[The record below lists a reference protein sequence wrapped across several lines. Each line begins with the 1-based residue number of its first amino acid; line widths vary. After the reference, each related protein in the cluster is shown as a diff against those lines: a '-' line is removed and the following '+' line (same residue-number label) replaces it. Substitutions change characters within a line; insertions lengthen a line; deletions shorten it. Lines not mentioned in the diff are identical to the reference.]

1 MSCVGS
7 AEFLRVLRA
16 VEELGRPARRSRILQ
31 AQDAPLHLSLPLAPF
46 LLSPHI
52 AEMGMAALWDLSYN
66 GTNLIRED
74 STLLTELLP
83 KAPPPYWQLG
93 F

>member
-1 MSCVGS
+1 
-7 AEFLRVLRA
+7 
-16 VEELGRPARRSRILQ
+16 
-31 AQDAPLHLSLPLAPF
+31 
-46 LLSPHI
+46 
-52 AEMGMAALWDLSYN
+52 MGMAALWDLSYN